1 MMWIIFARTPRP
13 DAQYWAGRRW
23 LAALDAAGW
32 PAVLAYVVLSVQQPM
47 GVLKP
52 MAVAVVLLAAMQRL
66 STALLRNHRY
76 RFTTWRWARLL
87 AALLVV
93 GWCLKLMVS

>member
-13 DAQYWAGRRW
+13 DAQYWPGRRW

-32 PAVLAYVVLSVQQPM
+32 PAALAYAVLSVQQPM

-52 MAVAVVLLAAMQRL
+52 MVVAVVLLAAMQRL

-76 RFTTWRWARLL
+76 RFTTWRWARWL
-87 AALLVV
+87 ALLLVV
-93 GWCLKLMVS
+93 GWCLKLVVS